1 MTYLVDL
8 MNKQYYLREGK
19 YMYNTFIY
27 IHNDEGFARFGIL
40 CILICYCSDI
50 VS

>member
-19 YMYNTFIY
+19 YYKYIY
-27 IHNDEGFARFGIL
+27 IHNDEDFARFGIL
-40 CILICYCSDI
+40 
-50 VS
+50 